1 MSEQQNKIPLPGQQP
16 AAPQIPDFL
25 KDDNWFQEDISGL
38 WLDFTEPYQPPKWT
52 LSHNGVPFA
61 NLGELHVITGKSGH
75 GKTSFMSMVMG
86 AILKGEY
93 CGLHYELA
101 DTIPK
106 PVVLYIDTEQGKDD
120 SIAIKNRV
128 CTLVGVPY
136 DKPNE
141 QFKFIRMRDTEK
153 ADQRWRQMLK
163 AVWEAKPNIIFM
175 DGMLDIVNDYNNQEE
190 CQPIVR
196 KFMKLADE
204 YKASVWCVLH
214 ENPTF
219 DKMVGTL
226 GSVLERKV
234 TEAFAVRK
242 HKQDKM
248 PKKEQRDD
256 RPEIYF
262 TVEQKKAR
270 RYDQKDWDFEVINN
284 AEGWGVPREIV
295 DVNAPVV
302 NHTPE
307 EVQRW
312 IEIKRRGIN
321 WPATH
326 SDIYT
331 YVFKPYGVEDERE
344 QKALMEMCMNRRFF
358 IKQTKEEMAEKQ
370 RNPRL
375 KLNDEIFLPF

>member
-1 MSEQQNKIPLPGQQP
+1 MNEQNKIPLPGEQTP
-16 AAPQIPDFL
+16 PEPVPDFM
-25 KDDNWFQEDISGL
+25 KGDNWFQEDISGL
-38 WLDFTEPYQPPKWT
+38 WLDFTEPYKPPRWT

-75 GKTSFMSMVMG
+75 GKTSFMSMVRG

-93 CGLHYELA
+93 CGLRYELK
-101 DTIPK
+101 DEIPE
-106 PVVLYIDTEQGKDD
+106 PVILYIDTEQGKDD

-128 CTLVGVPY
+128 CSLAGLDYRQPQ
-136 DKPNE
+136 K
-141 QFKFIRMRDTEK
+141 QFRFIRMRDTES
-153 ADQRWRQMLK
+153 AEQRWRQMLK

-175 DGMLDIVNDYNNQEE
+175 DGMLDIVKDYNSQEE
-190 CQPIVR
+190 CQPMVR

-204 YKASVWCVLH
+204 YHASVWCVLH

-248 PKKEQRDD
+248 PAKERRND

-284 AEGWGVPREIV
+284 ADGWGVPRELYDESTPILT
-295 DVNAPVV
+295 
-302 NHTPE
+302 HTPE

-312 IEIKRRGIN
+312 IELKRRDIE

-331 YVFKPYGVEDERE
+331 YIFKPYGVEDEKE
-344 QKALMEMCMNRRFF
+344 QKAMMEMCINRRFF
-358 IKQTKEEMAEKQ
+358 IRQSKDEMAPKQ
-370 RNPRL
+370 KNPRL
-375 KLNDEIFLPF
+375 KLNEDIFCPF